1 MAKKNKKS
9 ELDQFDGEDKKKSKF
24 VSAAITALI
33 VIIWLGIFMVL
44 IKLDVGGFGSSVLS
58 PILKDVPVINNILP
72 ETNDSGVSGDYPY
85 KSLGEAIAYIKE
97 LELEL
102 QTYQDSDSDNSE
114 LITELQNEVARLSVF
129 EDEQVAFEEIRS
141 KFYEEVVFGD
151 SAIDYE
157 NYKVFY
163 EAIDPENAAILF
175 KQVIDQLQKD
185 EQYEDYAKTYSTMKP
200 AQAAAIFAEMT
211 GDMDTV
217 VGILNAMSAT
227 DRGSIMGALSTLD
240 PVFAAKVT
248 KLLEP

>member
-72 ETNDSGVSGDYPY
+72 ETNDSEISGDYPY

-175 KQVIDQLQKD
+175 KQVIDQIQND